1 MIFVSI
7 FTPTASYI
15 QYSDI
20 LAELIKKNNSYYSAL
35 PILYSFDILFIGQ
48 EAENAA
54 AIRYGIFSD
63 YMDKGK
69 DAGDAAWP
77 RIRTD
82 ASLPF
87 ALATHNQNKNHPFG
101 WFCFG
106 SGEGRAGV
114 CKDSPSDPARNAY
127 FRPAKA
133 APARSPSVPLKYRSS
148 FSKADSGML
157 HISGQ
162 YASPFAIVLPPF
174 SDAERKAGV
183 LCCIPEKKKVPEKG
197 LFNVDGFFSSRGNTG
212 PLIQTGG
219 CRNCRGRF
227 CRDPIRCVRSVP
239 SCRGLCRPAR

>member
-1 MIFVSI
+1 MKK
-7 FTPTASYI
+7 AR
-15 QYSDI
+15 YSRAF
-20 LAELIKKNNSYYSAL
+20 LN
-35 PILYSFDILFIGQ
+35 
-48 EAENAA
+48 
-54 AIRYGIFSD
+54 
-63 YMDKGK
+63 
-69 DAGDAAWP
+69 
-77 RIRTD
+77 
-82 ASLPF
+82 
-87 ALATHNQNKNHPFG
+87 
-101 WFCFG
+101 G

-148 FSKADSGML
+148 FSKADSGIL

>member
-1 MIFVSI
+1 MIS
-7 FTPTASYI
+7 
-15 QYSDI
+15 
-20 LAELIKKNNSYYSAL
+20 
-35 PILYSFDILFIGQ
+35 
-48 EAENAA
+48 
-54 AIRYGIFSD
+54 R
-63 YMDKGK
+63 
-69 DAGDAAWP
+69 
-77 RIRTD
+77 
-82 ASLPF
+82 
-87 ALATHNQNKNHPFG
+87 NKNDHPG
-101 WFCFG
+101 WDGHFYG

-114 CKDSPSDPARNAY
+114 CKIAPADPARNAY

-197 LFNVDGFFSSRGNTG
+197 LFNVDGFFSSSGNTG